1 MPGAGSP
8 YPKGDW
14 TPIEPYIE
22 VGGISMNKY
31 RRIASIVLLVLMAAF
46 LMADQNLLPPNYQQ
60 IMEEFGIGETQMGLV
75 STIFVATSAIMTI
88 VWGFLSDVK
97 GRKKLL
103 VIGVLLGEI
112 PCFLTAYVQ
121 NYWQLLALRLFTGI
135 GIGSIIPIGYS
146 LIADMFQ
153 GEKRGRG
160 YGYIETAFGFGTLF
174 GMIVAGL
181 TPGWRLPFIIA
192 SVPNFILAP
201 LFYIIAHEP
210 KRGAGEEELREVL
223 EEGYEYKYR
232 INMDALKRSLKTRT
246 NILIFLQ
253 GIIGTVPW
261 GVIMY
266 WLISFFMV
274 TRGLDKTSAT
284 FVLLVV
290 GVSTVIGSLL
300 GGFAGD
306 YFERRSRGG
315 RAVITGIAIFIG
327 MIAAIGMILYPFSTS
342 LTILDWVFI
351 IIYSFLLIQFVSY
364 AGPNVRAIIS
374 QVNPPEDRGTVFGLF
389 NILDNVGKAIGPLFG
404 GALIEMIIAMG
415 YSRAAAYEYTLIIG
429 SLFWIP
435 CALIWIWIKWDYPRD
450 RDRLSELLR
459 KRAEEIKKSIGG
471 S

>member
-1 MPGAGSP
+1 
-8 YPKGDW
+8 
-14 TPIEPYIE
+14 
-22 VGGISMNKY
+22 MNKY

-121 NYWQLLALRLFTGI
+121 NYWELLALRLFTGI

-160 YGYIETAFGFGTLF
+160 YGYIETAFGFGTLL

-201 LFYIIAHEP
+201 LFYIVVYEP
-210 KRGAGEEELREVL
+210 KRGAGEKELKEVL
-223 EEGYEYKYR
+223 EKGYEYKYK
-232 INMDALKRSLKTRT
+232 ISKEALKRSLKTKT
-246 NILIFLQ
+246 NILIFIQ

-266 WLISFFMV
+266 WLISFFIV
-274 TRGLDKTSAT
+274 TRGMDKTSAT
-284 FVLLVV
+284 FVLLIV
-290 GVSTVIGSLL
+290 GISTVIGSLL

-306 YFERRSRGG
+306 YFERRNRGG
-315 RAVITGIAIFIG
+315 RAVITGLAIFIG
-327 MIAAIGMILYPFSTS
+327 MLAAMGMILYPFSPQ
-342 LTILDWVFI
+342 LTLFDWAFI
-351 IIYSFLLIQFVSY
+351 TIYSFLLIQFVSY

-404 GALIEMIIAMG
+404 GILIELIIGMG
-415 YSRAAAYEYTLIIG
+415 YSRALAYQYTLIIG

-435 CALIWIWIKWDYPRD
+435 CALVWIWIKWKYPED
-450 RDRLSELLR
+450 RERLGELLR
-459 KRAEEIKKSIGG
+459 KRAEEIKKSMAK

>member
-1 MPGAGSP
+1 
-8 YPKGDW
+8 
-14 TPIEPYIE
+14 
-22 VGGISMNKY
+22 MNKY
-31 RRIASIVLLVLMAAF
+31 RRVASIILLVLMAAF

-60 IMEEFGIGETQMGLV
+60 IMAEFGIGEAQMGFV

-88 VWGFLSDVK
+88 IWGFLSDI
-97 GRKKLL
+97 GRRKKLL
-103 VIGVLLGEI
+103 VVGVLLGEI

-121 NYWQLLALRLFTGI
+121 NYWELLAMRLFTGI

-153 GEKRGRG
+153 GERRGRG

-181 TPGWRLPFIIA
+181 TAGWRLPFIIA

-201 LFYIIAHEP
+201 LFYIVAEEP
-210 KRGAGEEELREVL
+210 KRGSGEKELREIL
-223 EEGYEYKYR
+223 EKGYEYEYR
-232 INMDALKRSLKTRT
+232 INKEALKRSLKMRT
-246 NILIFLQ
+246 NLLIFTQ

-266 WLISFFMV
+266 WLISFFIV
-274 TRGLDKTSAT
+274 SRGMDKMTAT
-284 FVLLVV
+284 FVLLII
-290 GVSTVIGSLL
+290 GVSSVIGSLI

-306 YFERRSRGG
+306 YFERKYRGG
-315 RAVITGIAIFIG
+315 RAVITGFAIFLG
-327 MIAAIGMILYPFSTS
+327 MIAALGLILYPLPSQLDFLYWAL
-342 LTILDWVFI
+342 LTV
-351 IIYSFLLIQFVSY
+351 YSFILIQFVSY

-404 GALIEMIIAMG
+404 GFLIEAIIAMG
-415 YSRAAAYEYTLIIG
+415 YTKALAYEYTLVIG

-435 CALIWIWIKWDYPRD
+435 CALIWIWIKWSYPED
-450 RDRLSELLR
+450 RDKISELLHL
-459 KRAEEIKKSIGG
+459 RAEEIKRKIST
-471 S
+471 

>member
-1 MPGAGSP
+1 
-8 YPKGDW
+8 
-14 TPIEPYIE
+14 
-22 VGGISMNKY
+22 MNKY

-60 IMEEFGIGETQMGLV
+60 IMAEFGISETKMGFV

-88 VWGFLSDVK
+88 VWGFLSDIK

-121 NYWQLLALRLFTGI
+121 NYWQLLAMRLFTGI

-153 GEKRGRG
+153 GERRGRG

-201 LFYIIAHEP
+201 LFYIIAYEP
-210 KRGAGEEELREVL
+210 KRGAGEKELKEVL
-223 EEGYEYKYR
+223 EEGYEYQYR

-246 NILIFLQ
+246 NILIFTQ

-274 TRGLDKTSAT
+274 TRGLDKTSST

-315 RAVITGIAIFIG
+315 RAVITGLAIFIG
-327 MIAAIGMILYPFSTS
+327 MVAAIGMVLYPFSTS
-342 LTILDWVFI
+342 LTLFDWIFI

-404 GALIEMIIAMG
+404 GALIEWIIAMG
-415 YSRAAAYEYTLIIG
+415 YSRAIAYEYTLIIG

-435 CALIWIWIKWDYPRD
+435 CALIWIWIKWDYPED
-450 RDRLSELLR
+450 RDRLSELLKR
-459 KRAEEIKKSIGG
+459 RAEEIKKSIGRL
-471 S
+471 